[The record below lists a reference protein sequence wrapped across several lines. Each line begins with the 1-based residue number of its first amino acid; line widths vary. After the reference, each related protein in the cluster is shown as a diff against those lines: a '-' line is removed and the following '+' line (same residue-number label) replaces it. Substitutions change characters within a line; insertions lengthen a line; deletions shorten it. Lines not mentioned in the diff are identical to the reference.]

1 MQQQTALRIIKTMH
15 TVVWAVLASC
25 VVAIPVATAFARRD
39 IALWLIAIVL
49 IEVLILGLN
58 RLRCPLTDLAARYT
72 QDRQDNFDIYLPLWL
87 ARYNKALFGT
97 LFVAG
102 TCYTL
107 LA

>member
-1 MQQQTALRIIKTMH
+1 MQEQTTLRIIKTVH

-25 VVAIPVATAFARRD
+25 VIAIPVTTAIARRD

-87 ARYNKALFGT
+87 ARHNKALFGT